1 MTKVVTKLTP
11 RESLRAPVRKL
22 WTQRYRRSRKCNVR
36 EVDHREVLAMLSAGA
51 QIVDVLPA
59 QEYNETHIKGAAHI
73 PLPRILADSPTLLD
87 RSQRTVVYCRDS
99 L

>member
-1 MTKVVTKLTP
+1 M
-11 RESLRAPVRKL
+11 
-22 WTQRYRRSRKCNVR
+22 R

-59 QEYNETHIKGAAHI
+59 QEYNRAHVKGAVHI
-73 PLPRILADSPTLLD
+73 PLPRILADAPRLLD

>member
-1 MTKVVTKLTP
+1 M
-11 RESLRAPVRKL
+11 
-22 WTQRYRRSRKCNVR
+22 R
-36 EVDHREVLAMLSAGA
+36 EVDHRVVLAMLSAGA

-59 QEYNETHIKGAAHI
+59 QEYNAAHIKGAVHI
-73 PLPRILADSPTLLD
+73 PLRRILADAPALLD

>member
-1 MTKVVTKLTP
+1 M
-11 RESLRAPVRKL
+11 
-22 WTQRYRRSRKCNVR
+22 R
-36 EVDHREVLAMLSAGA
+36 EVDHREVIAMLSSGA

-59 QEYNETHIKGAAHI
+59 HEYNGAHIKGAVHI
-73 PLPRILADSPTLLD
+73 PLARILADAPSLLD

>member
-1 MTKVVTKLTP
+1 M
-11 RESLRAPVRKL
+11 
-22 WTQRYRRSRKCNVR
+22 R
-36 EVDHREVLAMLSAGA
+36 EVDHCEVLAMLSAGA

-59 QEYNETHIKGAAHI
+59 LEYNGVHVKGALHI
-73 PLPRILADSPTLLD
+73 PLPRVLADAPRLLD

>member
-1 MTKVVTKLTP
+1 
-11 RESLRAPVRKL
+11 
-22 WTQRYRRSRKCNVR
+22 VR
-36 EVDHREVLAMLSAGA
+36 EVDHRDVLAMLSAGA

-73 PLPRILADSPTLLD
+73 PLRRILADAPTLLD

>member
-1 MTKVVTKLTP
+1 
-11 RESLRAPVRKL
+11 
-22 WTQRYRRSRKCNVR
+22 
-36 EVDHREVLAMLSAGA
+36 MLSAGA

-59 QEYNETHIKGAAHI
+59 QEYNGAHIKGAVHI
-73 PLPRILADSPTLLD
+73 PLPRVLTDAPTLLD

>member
-1 MTKVVTKLTP
+1 
-11 RESLRAPVRKL
+11 
-22 WTQRYRRSRKCNVR
+22 
-36 EVDHREVLAMLSAGA
+36 MLSASA

-59 QEYNETHIKGAAHI
+59 QEYDGAHIKGAVHI
-73 PLPRILADSPTLLD
+73 PLSRILTDAPMVLD

>member
-1 MTKVVTKLTP
+1 M
-11 RESLRAPVRKL
+11 
-22 WTQRYRRSRKCNVR
+22 R

-59 QEYNETHIKGAAHI
+59 QEYNGAHIRGAVHI
-73 PLPRILADSPTLLD
+73 PLSRILADAPSLLD
-87 RSQRTVVYCRDS
+87 RSRRTVVYCRDS

>member
-1 MTKVVTKLTP
+1 
-11 RESLRAPVRKL
+11 
-22 WTQRYRRSRKCNVR
+22 
-36 EVDHREVLAMLSAGA
+36 MLSAGA

-59 QEYNETHIKGAAHI
+59 QEYNAAHIKGAVHI
-73 PLPRILADSPTLLD
+73 PLRRILADAPALLD

>member
-1 MTKVVTKLTP
+1 M
-11 RESLRAPVRKL
+11 
-22 WTQRYRRSRKCNVR
+22 R
-36 EVDHREVLAMLSAGA
+36 EVDHQEVLAMLSADG

-59 QEYNETHIKGAAHI
+59 QEFNGAHIKGAVHI
-73 PLPRILADSPTLLD
+73 PLPRILAEAPMLLD

>member
-1 MTKVVTKLTP
+1 M
-11 RESLRAPVRKL
+11 
-22 WTQRYRRSRKCNVR
+22 R
-36 EVDHREVLAMLSAGA
+36 EVDHREVLAMLSAGG

-59 QEYNETHIKGAAHI
+59 QEYNDAHVKGAVHI
-73 PLPRILADSPTLLD
+73 PLPRILADAPMLLD

>member
-1 MTKVVTKLTP
+1 
-11 RESLRAPVRKL
+11 
-22 WTQRYRRSRKCNVR
+22 
-36 EVDHREVLAMLSAGA
+36 
-51 QIVDVLPA
+51 VLPA

-73 PLPRILADSPTLLD
+73 PLRRILADAPTLLD

>member
-1 MTKVVTKLTP
+1 
-11 RESLRAPVRKL
+11 
-22 WTQRYRRSRKCNVR
+22 
-36 EVDHREVLAMLSAGA
+36 MLSSGA

-59 QEYNETHIKGAAHI
+59 QEYNGAHVKGAVHI
-73 PLPRILADSPTLLD
+73 PLPRILADAPMMLD